1 MIERTKADIRK
12 DIEALLEMGMWT
24 ASERAEYET
33 LIEEHPME
41 GPADALAISE
51 WDDLADAC
59 GGELNFD

>member
-1 MIERTKADIRK
+1 MTERTREAIRK
-12 DIEALLEMGMWT
+12 DIESLLEMGMWT
-24 ASERAEYET
+24 ADERVEYEM